1 MMCLVFLIL
10 LLKDKIYCNS
20 ATGLFQDSFIMYDT
34 KEKIEEYKKFLAED
48 GTIDVSTK
56 SATRK
61 GWTNIPF
68 GVPEGTVVT
77 HASLNIGSWVIYLCA
92 KMNM

>member
-1 MMCLVFLIL
+1 
-10 LLKDKIYCNS
+10 
-20 ATGLFQDSFIMYDT
+20 MYDT
-34 KEKIEEYKKFLAED
+34 KEKIEEYKMHLAAD

-61 GWTNIPF
+61 GWTNVPF

-77 HASLNIGSWVIYLCA
+77 HASLNIGSWVIHLCA
-92 KMNM
+92 KINL